1 MVLHSIGPISGWL
14 LVFRSIVWFLVR
26 KLEGILSLRT
36 KAVLTGT
43 ESFAIEMK
51 RDLLACAWERE
62 WMVVAPLPNR
72 VRSGLLL

>member
-1 MVLHSIGPISGWL
+1 M
-14 LVFRSIVWFLVR
+14 
-26 KLEGILSLRT
+26 
-36 KAVLTGT
+36 LTGT

-51 RDLLACAWERE
+51 RDLLASSWERE